1 MHGDTKKNLR
11 YDFLPDTTNHT
22 GNTEYNDPDE
32 RLENDDIRTNV
43 PNHTNNDTSDD
54 PNNPPPNGDNSKES
68 DNQNDNTNEAE
79 SLKFTIHTIR

>member
-11 YDFLPDTTNHT
+11 YDFLPDTTDHT

-54 PNNPPPNGDNSKES
+54 PDNPPPHGDKNEEDS
-68 DNQNDNTNEAE
+68 NNDSGDEHAE
-79 SLKFTIHTIR
+79 LLR